1 MSAFADYLRTLTR
14 HTPYQR
20 GFLAQRDGVAITANP
35 FPDVPCQV
43 AEYPGKHAEWRAGW
57 MLAQG
62 WEETKTP
69 PE

>member
-62 WEETKTP
+62 WAETKTP